1 MNPDIAFLLSVLIGL
16 ASPAV
21 VLTCAAESYYENLR
35 FSVFDTLAWRANRN
49 DFVVF
54 GGLAALYWV
63 LSIWTLLQ
71 LFRVTA

>member
-1 MNPDIAFLLSVLIGL
+1 MNPDIAFLLSVLVSV

-21 VLTCAAESYYENLR
+21 ALTCTAKSYYENLR

-49 DFVVF
+49 DLVVF

-63 LSIWTLLQ
+63 LAIWTLLQ